1 MKNKMTVMIAGF
13 LALSA
18 VIGTNVNSQTRNDV
32 ITFYNE
38 GAKAMQ
44 TDVPAAITAFENV
57 VSTSDKVGE
66 EAADARI
73 IF

>member
-1 MKNKMTVMIAGF
+1 MIAGL

-32 ITFYNE
+32 IAFYNE

-44 TDVPAAITAFENV
+44 TDVPAAITAF
-57 VSTSDKVGE
+57 
-66 EAADARI
+66 
-73 IF
+73 

>member
-1 MKNKMTVMIAGF
+1 MRNKVTGIIAGL

-57 VSTSDKVGE
+57 VVH
-66 EAADARI
+66 R
-73 IF
+73 